1 MAQSPA
7 NIESPEVLRQLRAH
21 FVKFTERC
29 TAALGDTYADVRK
42 VEGWLQREIH
52 PYWRRQ
58 LQRRHERVEQAKR
71 EYAEAVWASKNAGK
85 PSPVDEK
92 KALNKAIRAKEEAES
107 KLQRIKQWSSIM
119 DREIGKRLQPCR
131 SLGALIDT
139 LGPKGL
145 ARIDQMMDQL
155 DLYFRRSPGAGGGD
169 D

>member
-7 NIESPEVLRQLRAH
+7 NIESPEVLRRFRAQ

-29 TAALGDTYADVRK
+29 TASLGDTYADVRK

-92 KALNKAIRAKEEAES
+92 KALNKAMRAKEEAEL
-107 KLQRIKQWSSIM
+107 KLQRIKQWSNVM
-119 DREIGKRLQPCR
+119 NREIGKRLQPCR
-131 SLGALIDT
+131 SFGSLMDS

-145 ARIDQMMDQL
+145 ARLDQMMDKL
-155 DLYFRRSPGAGGGD
+155 DVYFRRTASGGEG
-169 D
+169 